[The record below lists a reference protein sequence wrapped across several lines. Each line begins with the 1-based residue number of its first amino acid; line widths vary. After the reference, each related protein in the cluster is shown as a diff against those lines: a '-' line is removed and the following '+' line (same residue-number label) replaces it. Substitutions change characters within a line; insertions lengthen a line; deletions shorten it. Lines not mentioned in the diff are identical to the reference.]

1 MNKLYQNSFPGF
13 KSAGFTLIE
22 LLVVVLI
29 IGILSAVALPQYT
42 SAVMKARLAEGVE
55 LGRAMIVAQR
65 VYALAEGNYT
75 DDLDS
80 LDLTFNLADN
90 KNFTS
95 KFLFMDD
102 KSCSMLDLKSKNLSF
117 GDIWV
122 ATYFEEGSINCAA
135 ASGSAEGNAFCRKY
149 GAEARA
155 CPCQPAYTCYQIH

>member
-1 MNKLYQNSFPGF
+1 MNSVYPNFHSGAPR
-13 KSAGFTLIE
+13 AGFTLIE

-42 SAVMKARLAEGVE
+42 SAVMKARMTEGVE
-55 LGRAMIVAQR
+55 LGRAMITAQR

-80 LDLTFNLADN
+80 LDLQFNLAEN
-90 KNFTS
+90 KNFTA

-102 KSCSMLDLKSKNLSF
+102 KSCSMMDLKSKNRSF

-135 ASGSAEGNAFCRKY
+135 ANGSAEGNAFCRRY
-149 GAEARA
+149 GSAART
-155 CPCQPAYTCYQIH
+155 CPCQPEYVCYQIR